1 MQENQEGQEAFM
13 REAGARMG
21 DLRGSGCAVF
31 AGDEWSAQLWA
42 GNGYAWRPAGGRD
55 TVMTRFSNE
64 SVKVF
69 CASGEETV
77 YAMPADRANSAEFIK
92 FLKMIRERHGKFVM
106 VLDNAAYHKSKTVR
120 AELENL
126 DGVELIFL
134 PPYAPQLNPAE
145 GQVAF
150 FKRRLAGRY
159 FGSKDALK
167 GTIEDLVSSKE
178 VRPVKLMDYMLPV
191 RAGMA
196 DAAWLQFLNGQM
208 ANCV

>member
-1 MQENQEGQEAFM
+1 
-13 REAGARMG
+13 
-21 DLRGSGCAVF
+21 
-31 AGDEWSAQLWA
+31 
-42 GNGYAWRPAGGRD
+42 
-55 TVMTRFSNE
+55 
-64 SVKVF
+64 
-69 CASGEETV
+69 
-77 YAMPADRANSAEFIK
+77 
-92 FLKMIRERHGKFVM
+92 M

-178 VRPVKLMDYMLPV
+178 VRPSHRHSNPLTFHKNHTKRRVVPCQ
-191 RAGMA
+191 
-196 DAAWLQFLNGQM
+196 DAVIF
-208 ANCV
+208 